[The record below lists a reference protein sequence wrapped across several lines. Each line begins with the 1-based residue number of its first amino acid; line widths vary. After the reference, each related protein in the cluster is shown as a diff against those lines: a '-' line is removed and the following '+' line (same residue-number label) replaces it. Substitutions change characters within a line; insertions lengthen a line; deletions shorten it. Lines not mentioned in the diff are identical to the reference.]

1 MTIQD
6 KTRVEKDQSDSS
18 GILNTVYNN
27 SETDILIK
35 MKRQVRVAPI
45 GTGWQRL

>member
-1 MTIQD
+1 MPIQD

-27 SETDILIK
+27 SDRYLD
-35 MKRQVRVAPI
+35 
-45 GTGWQRL
+45 